1 MFALLLNGKQLDPAT
16 FINVGYVTL
25 RPCYANFAP
34 ITVMHAQAC
43 VAYESVL
50 PLMVGRIT
58 LRPCYAN
65 FAPIMVM
72 HAQAYVAYESVLPL
86 MVGRIWMSY
95 LVQH

>member
-16 FINVGYVTL
+16 FINVGYITL
-25 RPCYANFAP
+25 RPCYTNFAP
-34 ITVMHAQAC
+34 ITV
-43 VAYESVL
+43 
-50 PLMVGRIT
+50 I
-58 LRPCYAN
+58 
-65 FAPIMVM
+65 